1 MDVTHKAGKT
11 LLKEIPNFYKSNPE
25 FMGKRSQAIKEI
37 GEMNNPLPSCEKP
50 KKKKKPTET
59 ETNLERDKQLKL

>member
-37 GEMNNPLPSCEKP
+37 GEMNN
-50 KKKKKPTET
+50 
-59 ETNLERDKQLKL
+59 

>member
-37 GEMNNPLPSCEKP
+37 AELKEQPLTGE
-50 KKKKKPTET
+50 KKQKRAKK
-59 ETNLERDKQLKL
+59 